1 MGKRLYEVYLWD
13 SVDGHS
19 YLFRDV
25 YEAAKFLDYT
35 SSTVRNSIA
44 KGRPINKR
52 YFAFDATKNGIDKLF
67 QSKMNPICML

>member
-1 MGKRLYEVYLWD
+1 MEKRLYEVYLWD
-13 SVDGHS
+13 SVDGYS